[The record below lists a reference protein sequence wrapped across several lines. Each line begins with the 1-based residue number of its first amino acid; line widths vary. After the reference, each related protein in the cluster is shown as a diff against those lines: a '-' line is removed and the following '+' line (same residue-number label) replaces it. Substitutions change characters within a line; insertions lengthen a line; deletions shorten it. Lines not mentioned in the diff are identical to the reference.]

1 MRIRY
6 SRYIETD
13 LDEIAEYIARDN
25 PVRALSFVQELRAEM
40 SRIARNPR
48 GYRVR
53 PELGPGIRAAAKG
66 KYLILFR
73 IDENIVLIRRVV
85 HGARNLGSMPT

>member
-1 MRIRY
+1 MRVRY

-13 LDEIAEYIARDN
+13 LEEIAEYIARDN

-48 GYRVR
+48 AYRVR
-53 PELGPGIRAAAKG
+53 PELGPGIGRLQGGNTWFFSELTRISSAFCGSYTGRA
-66 KYLILFR
+66 I
-73 IDENIVLIRRVV
+73 
-85 HGARNLGSMPT
+85 